1 MHTHSSLKRSLLASS
16 VHGIFQARILDGL
29 PFLPLGIFP
38 GQGIKAA
45 SLHWQVDSLLLSHQ
59 AQTGSN
65 SALQINVYL
74 EPQVMTLFGSRDFA
88 DVIRSN
94 EVILD

>member
-1 MHTHSSLKRSLLASS
+1 MGFSRQGYWS
-16 VHGIFQARILDGL
+16 GL
-29 PFLPLGIFP
+29 PFPPLGIFP
-38 GQGIKAA
+38 GQGIEPAP
-45 SLHWQVDSLLLSHQ
+45 LCWQADCLPLSHQ
-59 AQTGSN
+59 SPD

-88 DVIRSN
+88 GVISSE